1 MSIRGAFFLVVFV
14 DLAVPW
20 AAASPTSI
28 GPVEVPKSTA
38 TATASPLS
46 NVATVGE
53 PRVELGPSVVYLYDA
68 AGNVVSKQ

>member
-20 AAASPTSI
+20 AAAAPTSI
-28 GPVEVPKSTA
+28 GPVELPKGTA
-38 TATASPLS
+38 TATASPLAIATT
-46 NVATVGE
+46 VAE
-53 PRVELGPSVVYLYDA
+53 PRVELGPSVVYVYDA